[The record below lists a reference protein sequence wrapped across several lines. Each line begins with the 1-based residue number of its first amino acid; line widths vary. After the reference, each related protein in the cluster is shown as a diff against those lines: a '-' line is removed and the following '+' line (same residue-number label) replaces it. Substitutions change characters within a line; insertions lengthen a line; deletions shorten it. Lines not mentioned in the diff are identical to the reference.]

1 MKSSLWSIF
10 ITVFLLSVV
19 AEFASSAK
27 ISPFSGGQLANE
39 VARAFLNS
47 VNTWNSTIFG
57 VGKKDGE
64 DRYKINL
71 DSLDRLKNSFR
82 VPMPAGQGLEKL
94 LRSQRVDPVKEN
106 IGTKGNERVLAP
118 YKLMELMEKLGNV
131 SVTDKKLREKIDKY
145 EKKKADE
152 AAKRA
157 AAMPK
162 KEDPQATAK
171 RRTWVAKNDGS
182 DSDKGSDKG
191 KDSSP
196 TRHIRVTTTK
206 QRVWMET
213 DADADTPRWR
223 SRLTFSRKNDRQ
235 KSWLESDSE
244 DESPTE
250 MRSRRRSRVQILD
263 ENSDEPGWRRSP
275 TPFRRSASPNVR
287 WTSRTTTTT
296 SWVDEENGERRRKVK
311 FGEVSVVSS
320 PEEGGGG
327 RRTETRQQRVTEVER
342 RAENV
347 LILKLDFMD
356 ASEFLDK
363 ASNYFASLNAAR
375 RGEGGVQRMCFALK
389 NLDPKHDK
397 LNAVL
402 GTPSVANFFGEFKKA
417 LNDVG
422 LTNQAELRL
431 VQKSN
436 SCAFDLALIFALAQ
450 VTKDLLSKL
459 KAERMVPTEELDD
472 SKTELVNRLVKLFDK
487 FLDGLKVKG
496 AERSTEVDRRVE
508 AAKEIED
515 QLNTLE
521 KVRLTDA
528 TVTDAMGKVMAQLR
542 RVARDSQTAEQR
554 SLKTLQIYWDALM
567 KKDTHWQI
575 RKAMSSLEKC
585 QADTEGNTNGL
596 KTCMETVMGGI
607 GKYIDDV
614 DEWFKA
620 HRPIDMEDWNW
631 LVDIQF
637 LIRWKSI

>member
-19 AEFASSAK
+19 AEFALSAK
-27 ISPFSGGQLANE
+27 AFSSGQLANE
-39 VARAFLNS
+39 VAKAFLNS
-47 VNTWNSTIFG
+47 VNTWDSTIFG
-57 VGKKDGE
+57 IGNKDGE
-64 DRYKINL
+64 NRYKINL
-71 DSLDRLKNSFR
+71 DSLDKLKNKFR

-94 LRSQRVDPVKEN
+94 LKSQRVDPVKEN
-106 IGTKGNERVLAP
+106 IGTKGSERVLMP
-118 YKLMELMEKLGNV
+118 SKLMELMEKLGNV
-131 SVTDKKLREKIDKY
+131 LVTDKTLRGKIDKY

-162 KEDPQATAK
+162 KVDPQATAK

-182 DSDKGSDKG
+182 DSDKG
-191 KDSSP
+191 KDSP
-196 TRHIRVTTTK
+196 TREIRVTTTK
-206 QRVWMET
+206 QKVWMET
-213 DADADTPRWR
+213 DADTPRWR
-223 SRLTFSRKNDRQ
+223 SRLTFSRKNERQ

-250 MRSRRRSRVQILD
+250 VRSRRRSRVQILD
-263 ENSDEPGWRRSP
+263 DNSDEARPGWRRSP
-275 TPFRRSASPNVR
+275 TPFSRSASPNVR

-296 SWVDEENGERRRKVK
+296 SWVDEDNVERRRKVQ

-320 PEEGGGG
+320 PE
-327 RRTETRQQRVTEVER
+327 ETRQQRVTEVER
-342 RAENV
+342 RTENV

-356 ASEFLDK
+356 SSEFLDK
-363 ASNYFASLNAAR
+363 VSNYFGSLGAAR
-375 RGEGGVQRMCFALK
+375 KDEGGVQRMCFALK

-422 LTNQAELRL
+422 LNNQAELRL

-472 SKTELVNRLVKLFDK
+472 SKTELV
-487 FLDGLKVKG
+487 KG

-508 AAKEIED
+508 AATEIEE
-515 QLNTLE
+515 QLKTLE

-528 TVTDAMGKVMAQLR
+528 TVTDAIGKVMAQLK
-542 RVARDSQTAEQR
+542 RVARDSQTPEQR
-554 SLKTLQIYWDALM
+554 SLRTLQIYWDALM

-575 RKAMSSLEKC
+575 RKAMTNLEKC
-585 QADTEGNTNGL
+585 QADSEGSTNGL
-596 KTCMETVMGGI
+596 KTCMETVMGTV

-614 DEWFKA
+614 DDWFKTNK
-620 HRPIDMEDWNW
+620 PIDMEDWNW